1 MKNLVILGAGTA
13 GTMVANKMARRLP
26 RNWRITIIDP
36 DAQHLYQPGLL
47 FLPFG
52 IYEQSQLFRPRA
64 RTLNRR
70 VQWNTE
76 AVASVDTQAREVVG
90 VAGAKTSYDLLVVAT
105 GATI

>member
-26 RNWRITIIDP
+26 RDWRITIIDP

-52 IYEQSQLFRPRA
+52 IYDQSQLFRPRA
-64 RTLNRR
+64 RTLAPR
-70 VQWNTE
+70 VEWTTE
-76 AVASVDTQAREVVG
+76 AVAAVDAQKREVLG
-90 VAGAKTSYDLLVVAT
+90 VAGAKTPYDLLV
-105 GATI
+105 I